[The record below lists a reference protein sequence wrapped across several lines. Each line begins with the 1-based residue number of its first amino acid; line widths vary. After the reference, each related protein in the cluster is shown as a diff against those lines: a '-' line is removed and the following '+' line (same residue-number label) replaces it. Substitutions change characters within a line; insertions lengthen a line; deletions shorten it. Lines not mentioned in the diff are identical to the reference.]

1 MHGRLAIAILLL
13 CTLLAASACGGDSKP
28 AVCGKRDDLK
38 KSVDSLLS
46 VNPVGDGVDEVR
58 SRLTG
63 VQNKTTALAKAA
75 GDQFGPQVDAFKT
88 SLAKVSTD
96 VKGLTGS
103 DKSSALSALSTD
115 VPAVRT
121 SYDALIDAVGTVCD

>member
-1 MHGRLAIAILLL
+1 MHSRLVAILLL
-13 CTLLAASACGGDSKP
+13 CTLLAATACGGDSKP

-46 VNPVGDGVDEVR
+46 VNPVSDGTAEVR
-58 SRLTG
+58 SRLTD
-63 VQNKTTALAKAA
+63 VQDKTTELAKAA
-75 GDQFGPQVDAFKT
+75 GDEFGPEVDAFKT

-103 DKSSALSALSTD
+103 DKAGALSALSTD

-121 SYDALIDAVGTVCD
+121 SYDALMDAVGSVCD